1 MPAPSKNAIQ
11 LPKDHPLYKI
21 VVYEP
26 DEGQYYNTQT
36 DIFLTDND
44 IQYMGLPIHPSIVMK
59 CPSPRK
65 TEP

>member
-11 LPKDHPLYKI
+11 LPKDHPLHKI

-36 DIFLTDND
+36 DIFLTDD
-44 IQYMGLPIHPSIVMK
+44 DVKYMNLPIHPERLSHESRI
-59 CPSPRK
+59 
-65 TEP
+65 